1 MSSEKSMYEL
11 QFKTNKKIMKNYNW
25 EYFKSQINK
34 KLSEPETKNIYS
46 QRKIDVEPV
55 FGFMKAILG
64 FTRMSVR
71 GLNKV
76 KRELGFVLMALNIR
90 KVVAQRAENNRKFI
104 KRQFLYYFN
113 RNCLFSLIQ
122 ELYVPDSFFR

>member
-11 QFKTNKKIMKNYNW
+11 QFKNKQKIMKNYNW

-55 FGFMKAILG
+55 LD
-64 FTRMSVR
+64 
-71 GLNKV
+71 L
-76 KRELGFVLMALNIR
+76 
-90 KVVAQRAENNRKFI
+90 
-104 KRQFLYYFN
+104 
-113 RNCLFSLIQ
+113 
-122 ELYVPDSFFR
+122 